1 MSRATEARLRATV
14 VYCAR
19 DRQWT
24 VGVEV
29 PAGSTLRDAVV
40 ASGLPQQVPGLDPAA
55 LDLGVFND
63 LREPDEPV
71 RDGDRIEVYRPLAI
85 DPKEARRIRAE
96 IRRRR
101 KG

>member
-1 MSRATEARLRATV
+1 MSRATEVRLRATV
-14 VYCAR
+14 VYCGR
-19 DRQWT
+19 DRQWV

-40 ASGLPQQVPGLDPAA
+40 ASGLPARVPGLDPAA

>member
-1 MSRATEARLRATV
+1 MNRSAEATVRATV
-14 VYCAR
+14 VYCAP
-19 DRQWT
+19 DRQWV

-40 ASGLPQQVPGLDPAA
+40 ASGLPSQVPQLDCAA
-55 LDLGVFND
+55 LDLGVFNR
-63 LREPDEPV
+63 LRNPDAPV
-71 RDGDRIEVYRPLAI
+71 REGDRIEIYRPLAI
-85 DPKEARRIRAE
+85 DPKQARRIRAE

>member
-1 MSRATEARLRATV
+1 MKRAPEPRLRATV
-14 VYCAR
+14 VYCAHE
-19 DRQWT
+19 RQWI
-24 VGVEV
+24 VDVEV

-40 ASGLPQQVPGLDPAA
+40 ASGLPARATELDPAA
-55 LDLGVFND
+55 LDLGVFNH
-63 LREPDEPV
+63 LRQPDEPV

-85 DPKEARRIRAE
+85 DPKQARRIRAE